1 MVYLPLLTITVNPPW
16 ISPLNPPGYL
26 IMSTWWFSMPAP
38 GHWSSIAIQS
48 RPWAMEKFDKGDLQ
62 PMLILCWSIYIYMIS
77 MFYVFFTEMMKYDNC
92 DCCWEKSNQLCFFRS
107 KWLISFDMYPKS
119 SNTRIE
125 KILVERISKQNTDSH
140 MKRQQTDHT
149 LLASHT
155 QTFCFCS
162 RNPWLINQK
171 NCSE

>member
-1 MVYLPLLTITVNPPW
+1 MVYLPLLTIKSNMNFTIKSTRVSHHVNLMVFHARAW
-16 ISPLNPPGYL
+16 SLKLNCDTEPSLGDGE
-26 IMSTWWFSMPAP
+26 IRQRRPATY
-38 GHWSSIAIQS
+38 A
-48 RPWAMEKFDKGDLQ
+48 D
-62 PMLILCWSIYIYMIS
+62 PMLIYIYMIL

-92 DCCWEKSNQLCFFRS
+92 DCCWKKSNQLCFFRS

-171 NCSE
+171 KCSE